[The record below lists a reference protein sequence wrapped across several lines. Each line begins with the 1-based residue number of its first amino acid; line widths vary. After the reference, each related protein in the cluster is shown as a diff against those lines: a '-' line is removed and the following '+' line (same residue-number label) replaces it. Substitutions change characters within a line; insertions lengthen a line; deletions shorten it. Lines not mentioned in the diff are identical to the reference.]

1 MGLAGI
7 LVVAAI
13 AAIPNATP
21 DARYFRYER
30 PIQNVNAT
38 ASQDCFALDPQIFEH
53 AAPGLA
59 DLRIYHGTPSP
70 ANETAYAPMGGMPTY
85 DKARVQVIAPLNLGK
100 RGGQTV
106 FDALMPDGS
115 YTDIDLTIAAQ
126 DFQATVTVA
135 GSQRISDSGWTKLGD
150 FTIFDLTGQKLGRST
165 VLHLPRSDFRFL
177 HFRIAGPITPA
188 SVSWLRVER
197 SPARPEPHYVT
208 VSASTTFIQENDAT
222 LIKFKVPPHMPV
234 DRIGFVA
241 GAQPTSF
248 SREVGVS
255 IAAAGR
261 EQPMTANG
269 DILRVHRLERGHQID
284 EERLTIDPP
293 YGSYLGLNTESDWTI
308 EIDNGDDA
316 PIQLTQV
323 RLEMLERGFCF
334 APMAGATYVLMY
346 GDPEL
351 PQPRYDYSILFAEQ
365 PDAVRASLGPE
376 QGNPSYEARPD
387 ARPFTERHPA
397 LLWIALILVI
407 AVLGAIAL
415 RSMKRVQAM
424 P

>member
-1 MGLAGI
+1 
-7 LVVAAI
+7 
-13 AAIPNATP
+13 
-21 DARYFRYER
+21 
-30 PIQNVNAT
+30 
-38 ASQDCFALDPQIFEH
+38 
-53 AAPGLA
+53 
-59 DLRIYHGTPSP
+59 
-70 ANETAYAPMGGMPTY
+70 
-85 DKARVQVIAPLNLGK
+85 
-100 RGGQTV
+100 
-106 FDALMPDGS
+106 
-115 YTDIDLTIAAQ
+115 
-126 DFQATVTVA
+126 
-135 GSQRISDSGWTKLGD
+135 
-150 FTIFDLTGQKLGRST
+150 
-165 VLHLPRSDFRFL
+165 
-177 HFRIAGPITPA
+177 
-188 SVSWLRVER
+188 
-197 SPARPEPHYVT
+197 
-208 VSASTTFIQENDAT
+208 
-222 LIKFKVPPHMPV
+222 
-234 DRIGFVA
+234 
-241 GAQPTSF
+241 
-248 SREVGVS
+248 
-255 IAAAGR
+255 
-261 EQPMTANG
+261 MTANG